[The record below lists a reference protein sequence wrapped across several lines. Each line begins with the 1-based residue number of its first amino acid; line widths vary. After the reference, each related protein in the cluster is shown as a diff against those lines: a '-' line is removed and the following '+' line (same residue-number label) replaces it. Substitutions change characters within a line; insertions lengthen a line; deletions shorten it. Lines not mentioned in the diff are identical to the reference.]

1 MKLYCFFLI
10 MSIVGI
16 SVCSQYPRYVKV
28 NGQYEPRARFWQ
40 AGVLFG
46 VVIFFCGL
54 RSGIADTP
62 AYISEFESAVS
73 NISQLDIDAIQKDK
87 GYAILEVLFK
97 QFISDDYHWWLLL
110 IAAVSGIAIM
120 YTLYKYSIDF
130 GMSFF
135 LFIASTQFTWL
146 INGMRQ
152 FTAVCLIF
160 AAITL
165 MLEKKW
171 WQYIFVVLL
180 VSTFHGTAI
189 IMIPIYFIGQWKP
202 FSLQSIVAS
211 AAIAV
216 AGINIGR
223 FDFLFDNTQY
233 EGHLDTILET
243 SGMNM
248 IRFLVAAVPVV
259 IAVAG
264 RKIIKAENNRL
275 INICVNMSCFYIA
288 VQFSALFAGANYI
301 GRIATYFNVYNLI
314 LLPWMIK
321 NCFTKDSER
330 LVKLA
335 CVICYCIYF
344 YYQIVITWKLGYIS
358 DILGLNF

>member
-1 MKLYCFFLI
+1 MKLYWFFLI

-16 SVCSQYPRYVKV
+16 FVCNQYPRYVKI

-40 AGVLFG
+40 AAVLFG

-110 IAAVSGIAIM
+110 IATVSGAAIM

-171 WQYIFVVLL
+171 WQYILVVLL
-180 VSTFHGTAI
+180 ASTFHGTAI
-189 IMIPIYFIGQWKP
+189 IMIPTYFIAQWKP
-202 FSLQSIVAS
+202 FSLKSIIAS
-211 AAIAV
+211 VAIAV

-223 FDFLFDNTQY
+223 FEFLFDNTQY
-233 EGHLDTILET
+233 EGYLDTILET
-243 SGMNM
+243 SGMNV
-248 IRFLVAAVPVV
+248 IRFLVAAVPLV

-264 RKIIKAENNRL
+264 RKIIAAKNNRL

-288 VQFSALFAGANYI
+288 VQFSALFIGANYI
-301 GRIATYFNVYNLI
+301 GRIAAYFNIYNLI

-321 NCFTKDSER
+321 NCFTKGSER

-335 CVICYCIYF
+335 CVICYCVYF
-344 YYQIVITWKLGYIS
+344 YYQMVITWNLGYVS
-358 DILGLNF
+358 DILRLNF